1 MENKLKSKPSLTLVF
16 FGGSMLSGTSHIE
29 FANLSK
35 CNNYSSPFSRGSSLY
50 SNRECAYPARFGD
63 WLQAVY
69 PQANVHIYNFGIGG
83 SMSSGLL
90 TTIVPMLD
98 DITTTIDVVFLH
110 YLNNDALAALHE
122 KNGEVSIGYEDL
134 VRHLLSIGAA
144 VIDLPMHAD
153 YLPKSFQL
161 VHGVMS
167 AHQKV
172 TSYYKV
178 PVLSIE
184 HNNYHFSN
192 NAPPFPIP
200 PPPNPLPWTES
211 DPHCGKTRSYLP
223 LWKYN
228 SHPAWMYHQLVAD
241 FLRAAWQFQRNAVC
255 ATAAGSSGG
264 GGGGGSIKKSLPA
277 VVGIRE
283 LPPLIPSLNRTEQ
296 SAYCVSLISKCT
308 PSSIVNASVHVA
320 INSTSSRSNWVLG
333 EDIKGNRKA
342 GWWIDNPD
350 GGNITFS
357 IDAYELGS
365 VVILSYLSS
374 YTADMGRVE
383 VYADGDTSQAETISI
398 NGRKAQRRASL
409 FEYERLCVTGSSK
422 ASLLSCQKKNSG
434 SSSGS
439 DSDRKRVGVHN
450 ITVRL
455 LPRRGDAHNKFKI
468 MGLYSC

>member
-1 MENKLKSKPSLTLVF
+1 MEPQKSCPERILVSISGKEYSLFVIIYMPVTFRCCFILFISICMKDVISRSLVCSSSILEWNPKFYLRDSFPRCFPTYLISDEKPTGVSLNDSGGVVSELPHDLSLWRNVIHRLEFQIIEYMENKLKSKPSLTLVF

-172 TSYYKV
+172 
-178 PVLSIE
+178 
-184 HNNYHFSN
+184 
-192 NAPPFPIP
+192 
-200 PPPNPLPWTES
+200 
-211 DPHCGKTRSYLP
+211 
-223 LWKYN
+223 
-228 SHPAWMYHQLVAD
+228 
-241 FLRAAWQFQRNAVC
+241 
-255 ATAAGSSGG
+255 
-264 GGGGGSIKKSLPA
+264 
-277 VVGIRE
+277 
-283 LPPLIPSLNRTEQ
+283 
-296 SAYCVSLISKCT
+296 
-308 PSSIVNASVHVA
+308 
-320 INSTSSRSNWVLG
+320 
-333 EDIKGNRKA
+333 
-342 GWWIDNPD
+342 
-350 GGNITFS
+350 
-357 IDAYELGS
+357 
-365 VVILSYLSS
+365 
-374 YTADMGRVE
+374 
-383 VYADGDTSQAETISI
+383 
-398 NGRKAQRRASL
+398 
-409 FEYERLCVTGSSK
+409 
-422 ASLLSCQKKNSG
+422 LL
-434 SSSGS
+434 
-439 DSDRKRVGVHN
+439 
-450 ITVRL
+450 
-455 LPRRGDAHNKFKI
+455 
-468 MGLYSC
+468 